1 MKQSKF
7 KFGDRVKVTD
17 SRCIYLL
24 YDEMAGIMDMKN
36 WEPNKYITNGSVA
49 TVINIQKHPTLENVL
64 IGIRIDDGKEYIIGE
79 DGLESVKE
87 TETSD
92 VIQISRKH
100 LNEYYGHSNTEQ
112 RNFINDN
119 FKVDGTTTISA
130 LIELERIASD
140 FLKPVIR
147 KNHPECF
154 PTPEFDFTDYRREHT
169 CVVFTDRQTELLGFE
184 MSPIQIRTHGKY
196 QNKGFWLSSEVEWK
210 LIKEGDTQVLV
221 PIKKI
226 N

>member
-1 MKQSKF
+1 MEQSKF
-7 KFGDRVKVTD
+7 KFGDRVKVKSLGPFYPTYSD
-17 SRCIYLL
+17 
-24 YDEMAGIMDMKN
+24 MARIMG
-36 WEPNKYITNGSVA
+36 ITNWGKGSELLCGDTG
-49 TVINIQKHPTLENVL
+49 TVINIQEHLTSQHVL

-92 VIQISRKH
+92 VIKISRKH

-130 LIELERIASD
+130 IIELERIASD

-221 PIKKI
+221 PIK